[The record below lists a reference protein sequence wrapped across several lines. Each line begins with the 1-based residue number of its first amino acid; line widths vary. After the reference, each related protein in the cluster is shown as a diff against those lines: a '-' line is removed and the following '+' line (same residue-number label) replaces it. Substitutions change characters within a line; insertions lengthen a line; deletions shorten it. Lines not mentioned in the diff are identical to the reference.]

1 MTQVKIK
8 FCGITR
14 LEDADQAVAFGAD
27 ALGFVFF
34 EGSPRYIEPAAAAEI
49 IRQLPP
55 FVCKVGLF
63 VNVPA
68 DKVTEIMHHTGIDL
82 VQYHGDETPAV
93 CGAGPQAWMKAIRVK
108 DDLDIVTE
116 TARYRGARAVFLD
129 AFDGTAYGGTG
140 RQIDWHVIPQ
150 GLPPPIILAGGLT
163 ADNVADA
170 IRIVRPYAVDVS
182 GGIESSKGIKDP
194 SKMRQFITEVRR
206 LEC

>member
-1 MTQVKIK
+1 MTRVKIK

-14 LEDADQAVAFGAD
+14 LEDAEQAVTLGAD

-34 EGSPRYIEPAAAAEI
+34 EGSPRYIEPAAAAAI

-63 VNVPA
+63 VNLEA
-68 DKVTEIMHHTGIDL
+68 DSVTEITQHTGVDL

-93 CGAGPQAWMKAIRVK
+93 CAAGPPAWMKAIRVK
-108 DDLDIVTE
+108 DDLDIAPE
-116 TARYRGARAVFLD
+116 SARYHGARAIFLD
-129 AFDGTAYGGTG
+129 AHDDQAYGGTG
-140 RQIDWHVIPQ
+140 RQIDWHAIPQ
-150 GLPPPIILAGGLT
+150 GLPRPVILAGGLS

-170 IRIVRPYAVDVS
+170 IRVVKPYAVDVS

-194 SKMRQFITEVRR
+194 DKMRQFITEVKRGER
-206 LEC
+206 